1 MKKLLLVL
9 LITAMGMFEGHSQ
22 ALVQTYTDRCTG
34 QVSVFTVP
42 LNGQTVVAF
51 YNRSK
56 TFTAQQFTNGEL
68 QAWLEE
74 TYAWWQAL
82 SPCSTGNANSQTTQQ
97 TTTNA
102 TTNATNAAANATSG
116 ATQNTGATTTA
127 STGAT
132 GAATTGNTNNTNS
145 NTNTNGT
152 SSGNTTS
159 SNSSSAPDNSTS
171 NTSNDSS
178 SSSSG
183 NTSTDSTSGSGN
195 DQSNNSSNESSSNT
209 DGDTQ
214 GEGESGS
221 NENNEG
227 NDTSSDQ
234 EENSTDS
241 ESQESES
248 ESEEVEETKE
258 ESNEEES
265 NESSE
270 EESEEESTEEESE
283 SNEDEE
289 SEEEDSKEES
299 NNEDEEEDDKKKK
312 KKRSLAPPII
322 SANVVTMQMVDGML
336 TNAASFGYSQSSL
349 TGIDTYSANAMVWSN
364 LKQFS
369 LNLSRSRVVFNW
381 DRPIKNIILDE
392 ETLEPY
398 NFGTTYGQGSIM
410 KISSIS
416 GGYMKMFSTHIA
428 TVGISDVF
436 MGQKDNT
443 WKGFVGGWAIT
454 GMGVFL
460 EGGNVVTTAALT
472 AFGTKPFNFKKLP
485 RVTISPMLAYSMS
498 PITYDFNLNE
508 VILSKHGTWIVGSN
522 FDFNLTQRFRANLGG
537 TLIGSTIPNMPLSYA
552 LTIGSKFQF

>member
-183 NTSTDSTSGSGN
+183 NTSTDSTSGSGD
-195 DQSNNSSNESSSNT
+195 DQSSNSSNESSSNT

-221 NENNEG
+221 NESNEG

-241 ESQESES
+241 ENQESES

-349 TGIDTYSANAMVWSN
+349 TGVDTYSANAMVWSN

-369 LNLSRSRVVFNW
+369 LNLSRSRVIFNW
-381 DRPIKNIILDE
+381 DRPIENIVLDE
-392 ETLEPY
+392 DTLEPY

-436 MGQKDNT
+436 MGQKDNA

-460 EGGNVVTTAALT
+460 EEGNVVTTAALT

-498 PITYDFNLNE
+498 PVTYDFNLNE
-508 VILSKHGTWIVGSN
+508 VILSKHGTWIIGSN

>member
-183 NTSTDSTSGSGN
+183 NTSTDSTSGSGD
-195 DQSNNSSNESSSNT
+195 DQSSNSSNESSSNT

-221 NENNEG
+221 NESNEG

-241 ESQESES
+241 ENQESES

-265 NESSE
+265 NEGSE

-349 TGIDTYSANAMVWSN
+349 TGVDTYSANAMVWSN

-369 LNLSRSRVVFNW
+369 LNLSRSRVIFNW
-381 DRPIKNIILDE
+381 DRPIENIVLDE

-410 KISSIS
+410 KVTSIS

-428 TVGISDVF
+428 TIGISDVF
-436 MGQKDNT
+436 MGQKDNA

-498 PITYDFNLNE
+498 PVTYDFDLNE
-508 VILSKHGTWIVGSN
+508 IILSKYGTWIVGSN

-537 TLIGSTIPNMPLSYA
+537 TLIGSTMPDMPLSYA

>member
-9 LITAMGMFEGHSQ
+9 LITAMGMARGYSQ
-22 ALVQTYTDRCTG
+22 SLVQTYTDRCTG

-82 SPCSTGNANSQTTQQ
+82 SPCSTGNANTQTTQQ

-116 ATQNTGATTTA
+116 ATQNTGATNTA

-132 GAATTGNTNNTNS
+132 GATTTGNTNNTNS

-152 SSGNTTS
+152 SSGNSTS

-183 NTSTDSTSGSGN
+183 NTSTDSTSGSGD

-221 NENNEG
+221 NESNEG

-349 TGIDTYSANAMVWSN
+349 TGVDTYSANAMVWSN

-381 DRPIKNIILDE
+381 DRPIENIVLDE

-410 KISSIS
+410 KVTSIS

-428 TVGISDVF
+428 TIGMSDVF
-436 MGQKDNT
+436 MGQKDNA

-498 PITYDFNLNE
+498 PVTYDFNLNE
-508 VILSKHGTWIVGSN
+508 IILSKHGTWIVGSN

-537 TLIGSTIPNMPLSYA
+537 TLIGSTMPNMPLSYA